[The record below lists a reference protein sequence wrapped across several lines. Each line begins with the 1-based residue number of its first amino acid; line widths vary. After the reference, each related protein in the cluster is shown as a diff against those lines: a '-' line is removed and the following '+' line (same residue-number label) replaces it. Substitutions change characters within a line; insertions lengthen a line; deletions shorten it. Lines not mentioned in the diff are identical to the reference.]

1 MPVGSEVLNYMS
13 LVIAKANP
21 DYVEAK
27 QATEE
32 IETPSIGFAA
42 PSEFKEGTIKTLGA
56 LIKQNNTIL
65 YLLIKQG
72 EEVKTIRE
80 ELIKIKG
87 RLKGLKKQEAAPQ
100 EFGEAIADLTKRLEK
115 VGISDKTLPKSKRGP
130 IYVNQD
136 PNKIFTTKEDALENE
151 DNLHGISQKKEQ
163 EISKQ
168 ISQIFNHCL
177 QSIQELSK
185 PRNQ

>member
-1 MPVGSEVLNYMS
+1 MS

-87 RLKGLKKQEAAPQ
+87 RLKGLEKQEAAPQ

-115 VGISDKTLPKSKRGP
+115 IGRRRAQLAPAEVLYSYYRQTARHRVYEHYS
-130 IYVNQD
+130 
-136 PNKIFTTKEDALENE
+136 
-151 DNLHGISQKKEQ
+151 EQ
-163 EISKQ
+163 RINYGEGDQ
-168 ISQIFNHCL
+168 VDL
-177 QSIQELSK
+177 
-185 PRNQ
+185 